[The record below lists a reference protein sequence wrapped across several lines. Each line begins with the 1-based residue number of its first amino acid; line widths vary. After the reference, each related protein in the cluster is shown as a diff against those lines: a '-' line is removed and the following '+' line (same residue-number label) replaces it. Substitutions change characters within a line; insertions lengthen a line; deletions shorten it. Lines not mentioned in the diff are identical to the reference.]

1 MVGITQE
8 AQVVTNTAPAFTSG
22 ADFSTNENQAA
33 TFQVTAMDADA
44 GDEVTYAITGGAD
57 QAKFDI
63 DATSGVLTFKDAPDH
78 ENPTDADGNNVYLVT
93 VTATGG
99 TGARALTA
107 DQAITVTVTAVDEI
121 WSATMTVGVNS
132 TLLGWDDAGNY
143 IGSALSD
150 EDFDYG
156 GDTYNLS
163 VIRLA
168 SGNLIVIF
176 NDTGAGDLATKLP
189 PGTSSHCMSAQR
201 RSILEPEPSMPPR
214 QGWPGAPAAS
224 SGATATR

>member
-1 MVGITQE
+1 M
-8 AQVVTNTAPAFTSG
+8 
-22 ADFSTNENQAA
+22 
-33 TFQVTAMDADA
+33 
-44 GDEVTYAITGGAD
+44 
-57 QAKFDI
+57 
-63 DATSGVLTFKDAPDH
+63 
-78 ENPTDADGNNVYLVT
+78 T

-99 TGARALTA
+99 TGARALTT
-107 DQAITVTVTAVDEI
+107 DQAITVTVTALDEI

-168 SGNLIVIF
+168 SGSLIVIF
-176 NDTGAGDLATKLP
+176 NDTGAGDLATN
-189 PGTSSHCMSAQR
+189 
-201 RSILEPEPSMPPR
+201 
-214 QGWPGAPAAS
+214 
-224 SGATATR
+224 ATRDKLDSLVKTRFEEVPAL